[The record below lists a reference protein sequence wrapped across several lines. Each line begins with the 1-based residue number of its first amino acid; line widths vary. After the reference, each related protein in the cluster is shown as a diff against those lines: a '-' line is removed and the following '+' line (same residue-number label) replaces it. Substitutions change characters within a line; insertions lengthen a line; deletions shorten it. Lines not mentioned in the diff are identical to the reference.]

1 LQARTPK
8 SDLKHDLRVVWGLFA
23 GGVTVTEDLLLIA
36 VGLLVAFNIGHFAT
50 LKRCESAL
58 MALTLESQR
67 LTSFDPNDIVSQF
80 QEEAA
85 SIIADV
91 VGGMRPPSMAD
102 HLGGVISQ
110 FAQMRMMKML
120 EAEGRLSQPEPQF
133 EVVEDQFQNE
143 SGL

>member
-1 LQARTPK
+1 MQRLQTRTTE
-8 SDLKHDLRVVWGLFA
+8 SDLSHHLRGVWGLFE
-23 GGVTVTEDLLLIA
+23 GGFVTDDLLLIA
-36 VGLLVAFNIGHFAT
+36 LGILVAFNIGHFAT

-58 MALTLESQR
+58 LSLTLESQR

-85 SIIADV
+85 SIIAEV

-120 EAEGRLSQPEPQF
+120 EADGMLQRGVEAF
-133 EVVEDQFQNE
+133 EVVDEE
-143 SGL
+143 PM

>member
-1 LQARTPK
+1 MT
-8 SDLKHDLRVVWGLFA
+8 D
-23 GGVTVTEDLLLIA
+23 DLLLIA
-36 VGLLVAFNIGHFAT
+36 LGILVAFNIGHFAT

-58 MALTLESQR
+58 LSLTLESQR

-85 SIIADV
+85 SIIAEV

-120 EAEGRLSQPEPQF
+120 EADGMLQRGVEAF
-133 EVVEDQFQNE
+133 EVVDEE
-143 SGL
+143 PM